1 MTAQSWTMVGHDPP
15 ASADW
20 AARPR
25 YAPSDFITLLWR
37 ERYLMVSIFLFIF
50 IAGLGFAFT
59 LKKAYPAHAQLLVQL
74 GQEYVYDP
82 LAGDA
87 ARGAVPDINA
97 VVQSET
103 AIMSSAPLREMTI
116 RKLGLGVIYPKLAEK
131 YDSASVED
139 KRLIM
144 AKAVE
149 GMGKDLKIESA
160 PDNSV
165 VNLEFAHEDPVVAAK
180 VLNTLLEQYL
190 LYRRSVLTQPSSTA
204 LDRQRVI
211 FQDKLDQADA
221 AYQAFL
227 TSNDIGDFNAQKTSL
242 TQMQAQAEAQANATQ
257 AQLEDRMGRL
267 ATLQQQMAGVQP
279 EIGLYRDTDTTASAK
294 LATLKLQRE
303 DLLSRYT
310 PQSQPVKDIDAQIAQ
325 LEQGVQSGRTLTEGP
340 KRFGVNP
347 VYQTLQTEQ
356 IQITAEITA
365 LRQAKAEY
373 DRQDKEATDR
383 LLKLAELEPQFQ
395 ALSRDRDLLQ
405 TNVREYTVKAQQ
417 DEASR
422 QIASESS
429 DNIRIVERASPAAT
443 GKSLRKPVMILAFL
457 FAGFAALCAGLVRMF
472 LRPGLPTPAS
482 AARTLDLPVLGAAPM
497 KAR

>member
-1 MTAQSWTMVGHDPP
+1 MVGHDPP
-15 ASADW
+15 ANADW

-37 ERYLMVSIFLFIF
+37 ERYLMATIFFLIF

-103 AIMSSAPLREMTI
+103 AIMGSAPIREATI
-116 RKLGLGVIYPKLAEK
+116 RKLGLGVVYPALAAK
-131 YDSASVED
+131 YDTSTVED

-165 VNLEFAHEDPVVAAK
+165 VNLSFEHEDSVVAAR

-190 LYRRSVLTQPSSTA
+190 LYRRSVLAQPNSGV

-242 TQMQAQAEAQANATQ
+242 TQMQAQAEAQANA
-257 AQLEDRMGRL
+257 AEGQLQDRVARL
-267 ATLQQQMAGVQP
+267 AALQRQAGGVPAQIP
-279 EIGLYRDTDTTASAK
+279 LYVDSDPTASAK
-294 LATLKLQRE
+294 LAALQVERA
-303 DLLSRYT
+303 DKASRYT
-310 PQSQPVKDIDAQIAQ
+310 PDSQVMKDIDAQIAQ
-325 LEQGVQSGRTLTEGP
+325 LQQAMQSSRVSTDGARRIGP
-340 KRFGVNP
+340 NP
-347 VYQTLQTEQ
+347 NWQTLQNDM
-356 IQITAEITA
+356 IQVTAEIEA
-365 LRQAKAEY
+365 LRQSKAEY
-373 DRQDKEATDR
+373 DRQAKEANDR
-383 LLKLAELEPQFQ
+383 LLRLASLEPQFQ
-395 ALSRDRDLLQ
+395 ALSRDRDMLQ
-405 TNVREYTVKAQQ
+405 TNVRDYAVKAQQ

-422 QIASESS
+422 QIASDSS
-429 DNIRIVERASPAAT
+429 DNIRIVERATPAAT

-482 AARTLDLPVLGAAPM
+482 AARTLDLPVLGMAPV